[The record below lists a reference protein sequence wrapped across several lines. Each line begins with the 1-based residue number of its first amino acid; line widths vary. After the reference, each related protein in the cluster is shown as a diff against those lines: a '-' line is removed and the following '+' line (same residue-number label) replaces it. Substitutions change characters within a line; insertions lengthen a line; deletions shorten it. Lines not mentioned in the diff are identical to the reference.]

1 MTRTL
6 RGGVAAGGSDRG
18 RANVPRSTTTPVRKA
33 LTSLD
38 HRVEL
43 AVGYTVDRLWRDH
56 DRGLLDEQIESVAAA
71 HRSLS
76 SAEQSVTFY
85 RVLLQRLAS
94 GEYPMDS
101 ALFDRIGR
109 TVKQLQEAVRIRGAR
124 ETELSDVLEPVE
136 ANAARTP
143 AGHTDLKAHDI
154 ALLLAIGQG
163 AKLREHLLAPGR
175 ELRVGQ
181 GGEVEGSGAVG
192 RGRLALGGR
201 QEQEHPPSLSR
212 RPDRWPGH

>member
-1 MTRTL
+1 M
-6 RGGVAAGGSDRG
+6 AAGGSDRG

-56 DRGLLDEQIESVAAA
+56 DRGLLDEQIESVAGA

-109 TVKQLQEAVRIRGAR
+109 TVKQLQEAVRIRGVH

-136 ANAARTP
+136 ANAPPHPGWPRRP
-143 AGHTDLKAHDI
+143 ESPRH
-154 ALLLAIGQG
+154 
-163 AKLREHLLAPGR
+163 RPAPGDR
-175 ELRVGQ
+175 P
-181 GGEVEGSGAVG
+181 
-192 RGRLALGGR
+192 GR
-201 QEQEHPPSLSR
+201 QAPRAPAHPAALR
-212 RPDRWPGH
+212 RDRLRHQDRPA